1 MRSRRPLSGL
11 ALATAAGVTAALVV
25 AGTAAAQA
33 PADPFAAF
41 GVLHQGTAP
50 DLAALK
56 INPTGLGFGGVDP
69 ASLRVVPLGLHN
81 ETVMVATTR
90 TGLVCVLRKHAG
102 GPVTS
107 PRRPGHPGSRRVAA
121 RIGTWAPP
129 EPSAPAPI
137 WWRAACW

>member
-56 INPTGLGFGGVDP
+56 INPP
-69 ASLRVVPLGLHN
+69 AWASAASTRPACAWCRWVC
-81 ETVMVATTR
+81 TTR
-90 TGLVCVLRKHAG
+90 R
-102 GPVTS
+102 
-107 PRRPGHPGSRRVAA
+107 
-121 RIGTWAPP
+121 
-129 EPSAPAPI
+129 
-137 WWRAACW
+137 